1 MGLRELDQEGRLLG
15 QREKA
20 FTERIVMAMF
30 GGISLIGPMLIMTL
44 HKSTNTSLVT
54 VSVATFVFALALAVG
69 VTDSGGK
76 GVLGATAAYCV
87 CCCVGG
93 LGTSS

>member
-1 MGLRELDQEGRLLG
+1 
-15 QREKA
+15 
-20 FTERIVMAMF
+20 MAMF

-54 VSVATFVFALALAVG
+54 VSVATFGFALALAVG

-93 LGTSS
+93 LCWDKFIRDIGNISWDALCTRPN